1 MYAFKPTYLLLSFFL
16 TSIFY
21 NSYSQLTKKKN
32 GMVVSDSKIA
42 SEIGVKILKLGGNSV
57 DASIA
62 TAFALAV
69 TYPAAGNIGGGGF
82 VVYFNAEKE
91 SVTTIDFREK
101 APLKSYEKMYVDE
114 TGQFQ
119 TKKSSY
125 GIRSIGVPGTVDG
138 LYHFHK
144 KYGKLPWKVLIQ
156 PSIDL
161 SKNGFKMTNGLFNS
175 IKNQNFHQSKKYLKT
190 YFNNKN
196 GNLVKPG
203 ELWIQESLSKTLTA
217 IRDNG
222 RDGFYKGWVADEI
235 VNFMKKNNG
244 LIDHNDLIKYKST
257 ERIPVRGN
265 YRGFEVF
272 SMPPPSSGGI
282 TLISMLNILENED
295 FKKIKLNST
304 MFIHLLVETMKI
316 GFYNRAKYLGD
327 PDFNP
332 NIPIDS
338 LLSKNYSKIMFK
350 SINKKKASKSDPNVL
365 NKNSESDQ
373 TTHISVI
380 DKNGSSVSLTY
391 TLEESFG
398 SGIGTNKLGFLFNNE
413 MGDFNPVPGLTDK
426 FGLIGTKPNTI
437 APGKR
442 MLSSMTPTIVTK
454 NMKPYLIIGSPGG
467 RTIINTVLQS
477 IINTIDYN
485 MNLDEAIEASKFH
498 HQWLP
503 DKIVFEKSKFSS
515 ETLNDL
521 SKMGHDFNFTTRLGN
536 LMGII
541 YDEKENIFKGATD
554 SASSDGAAIGY

>member
-16 TSIFY
+16 ISIFY

-32 GMVVSDSKIA
+32 GMVVSDSKLA
-42 SEIGVKILKLGGNSV
+42 SEIGVKILKSGGNAV

-62 TAFALAV
+62 SAFALAV

-101 APLKSYEKMYVDE
+101 APLKSYEKMYIDE

-161 SKNGFKMTNGLFNS
+161 SKDGFKMTNGLFNS

-338 LLSKNYSKIMFK
+338 LLSKKYSKIMFK

-380 DKNGSSVSLTY
+380 DKDGSSVSLTY

-503 DKIVFEKSKFSS
+503 DKIIFEKSKFSS

-541 YDEKENIFKGATD
+541 YDEKENIFIGATD

>member
-32 GMVVSDSKIA
+32 GMVVSDSKLA
-42 SEIGVKILKLGGNSV
+42 SEIGVKILKSGGNAV

-62 TAFALAV
+62 SAFALAV

-101 APLKSYEKMYVDE
+101 APLKSYEKMYIDE

-161 SKNGFKMTNGLFNS
+161 SKDGFKMTNGLFNS

-203 ELWIQESLSKTLTA
+203 ELWIQESLSKTLAA

-235 VNFMKKNNG
+235 VNFMKENNG

-295 FKKIKLNST
+295 LKKIKLNST

-338 LLSKNYSKIMFK
+338 LLSKKYSKIMFK
-350 SINKKKASKSDPNVL
+350 SINKKKASKSDPNFL

-380 DKNGSSVSLTY
+380 DKDGSSVSLTY

-477 IINTIDYN
+477 IINIIDYN

-503 DKIVFEKSKFSS
+503 DKIVFEKSKFSN

-521 SKMGHDFNFTTRLGN
+521 SEMGHDFNFTSRLGN

-541 YDEKENIFKGATD
+541 YDEKENIFIGATD

>member
-16 TSIFY
+16 ISIFY

-32 GMVVSDSKIA
+32 GMVVSDSKLA
-42 SEIGVKILKLGGNSV
+42 SEIGVKILKSGGNAV

-62 TAFALAV
+62 SAFALAV

-101 APLKSYEKMYVDE
+101 APLKSYEKMYIDE

-161 SKNGFKMTNGLFNS
+161 SKDGFKVTNGLFNS

-235 VNFMKKNNG
+235 VNFMKENNG

-338 LLSKNYSKIMFK
+338 LLSKKYSKIMFK

-380 DKNGSSVSLTY
+380 DKDGSSVSLTY

-477 IINTIDYN
+477 IINIIDYN

-521 SKMGHDFNFTTRLGN
+521 SEMGHDFNFTSRLGN

-541 YDEKENIFKGATD
+541 YDEKENIFIGATD

>member
-32 GMVVSDSKIA
+32 GMVVSDSKLA
-42 SEIGVKILKLGGNSV
+42 SEIGVKILKSGGNAV

-62 TAFALAV
+62 SAFALAV

-101 APLKSYEKMYVDE
+101 APLKSYEKMYIDE

-161 SKNGFKMTNGLFNS
+161 SKDGFKMTNGLFNS

-338 LLSKNYSKIMFK
+338 LLSKKYSKIMFK

-380 DKNGSSVSLTY
+380 DKDGSSVSLTY

-477 IINTIDYN
+477 IINIIDYN
-485 MNLDEAIEASKFH
+485 MNIDEAIEASKFH

-503 DKIVFEKSKFSS
+503 DKIVFEKSKFSN

-521 SKMGHDFNFTTRLGN
+521 SEMGHDFNFTSRLGN

-541 YDEKENIFKGATD
+541 YDEKENIFIGATD

>member
-32 GMVVSDSKIA
+32 GMVVSDSKLA
-42 SEIGVKILKLGGNSV
+42 SEIGVKILKSGGNAV

-62 TAFALAV
+62 SAFALAV

-101 APLKSYEKMYVDE
+101 APLKSYEKMYLDE

-235 VNFMKKNNG
+235 VNFMKENNG

-338 LLSKNYSKIMFK
+338 LLSKKYSKIMFK
-350 SINKKKASKSDPNVL
+350 SINKKKASKSDPNFL

-380 DKNGSSVSLTY
+380 DKDGSSVSLTY

-477 IINTIDYN
+477 IINIIDYN
-485 MNLDEAIEASKFH
+485 MNIDEAIEASKFH

-503 DKIVFEKSKFSS
+503 DKIVFEKSKFSN

-521 SKMGHDFNFTTRLGN
+521 SEMGHDFNFTSRLGN

-541 YDEKENIFKGATD
+541 YDEKENIFIGATD

>member
-16 TSIFY
+16 ISIFY

-32 GMVVSDSKIA
+32 GMVVSDSKLA
-42 SEIGVKILKLGGNSV
+42 SEIGVKILKSGGNAV

-62 TAFALAV
+62 SAFALAV

-101 APLKSYEKMYVDE
+101 APLKSYEKMYIDE

-338 LLSKNYSKIMFK
+338 LLSKKYSKIIFK

-413 MGDFNPVPGLTDK
+413 MGDFNPVPGLTDES
-426 FGLIGTKPNTI
+426 GLIGTKPNTI
-437 APGKR
+437 EPGKR

-477 IINTIDYN
+477 IINIIDYN
-485 MNLDEAIEASKFH
+485 MNLDDAIEASKFH

-503 DKIVFEKSKFSS
+503 NKIIFEKSKFLS

-521 SKMGHDFNFTTRLGN
+521 SEMGHDFNFTSRLGN

-541 YDEKENIFKGATD
+541 YDEKENIFIGATD
-554 SASSDGAAIGY
+554 SASIDGAAIGY

>member
-1 MYAFKPTYLLLSFFL
+1 MYALRTYLFLSFFFI
-16 TSIFY
+16 SIFY

-42 SEIGVKILKLGGNSV
+42 SEVGVKILKLGGNAV

-62 TAFALAV
+62 SAFALAV

-101 APLKSYEKMYVDE
+101 APLKSYEKMYLDE

-203 ELWIQESLSKTLTA
+203 ELWIQESLSKTLAA

-235 VNFMKKNNG
+235 VNFMKENNG

-295 FKKIKLNST
+295 LKKIKLNST

-332 NIPIDS
+332 NIPTDS
-338 LLSKNYSKIMFK
+338 LLSKKYSEILFK
-350 SINKKKASKSDPNVL
+350 SINKKKASKSDPNFL

-380 DKNGSSVSLTY
+380 DKDGSSVSLTY

-477 IINTIDYN
+477 IINIIDYN

-503 DKIVFEKSKFSS
+503 DKIVFEKSKFSI

-521 SKMGHDFNFTTRLGN
+521 SEMGHDFNFTSRLGN

-541 YDEKENIFKGATD
+541 YDEKENIFIGATD

>member
-32 GMVVSDSKIA
+32 GMVVSDSKLA
-42 SEIGVKILKLGGNSV
+42 SEIGVKILKSGGNAV

-62 TAFALAV
+62 SAFALAV

-101 APLKSYEKMYVDE
+101 APLKSYEKMYIDE

-161 SKNGFKMTNGLFNS
+161 SKDGFKMTNGLFNS

-338 LLSKNYSKIMFK
+338 LLSKKYSKIMFK

-380 DKNGSSVSLTY
+380 DKDGSSVSLTY

-503 DKIVFEKSKFSS
+503 DKIIFEKSKFSS

-541 YDEKENIFKGATD
+541 YDEKENIFIGATD